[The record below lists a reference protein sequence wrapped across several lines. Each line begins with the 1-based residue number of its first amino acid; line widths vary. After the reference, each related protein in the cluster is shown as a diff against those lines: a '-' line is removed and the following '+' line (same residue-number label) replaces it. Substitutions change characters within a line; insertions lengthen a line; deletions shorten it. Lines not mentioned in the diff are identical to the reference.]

1 MNHLISPYGGELVNT
16 MAEGAH
22 REVLLRE
29 AALLPSLTLNPR
41 QLCDLELLLNG
52 ALSPLRGF
60 MGRADYQG
68 VVTDMRLADGIF
80 WPMPIVLDVTE
91 ELAPGSRIVLRD
103 TSGSAL
109 AILAVSESWPADKAR
124 EARQVYGTDQAGH
137 PGMVFLNSLGSHYA
151 GGSVEGLNL
160 PRRADFT
167 ALRLSPA
174 TLRERFARAGRSR
187 VVAFQPHHVMHRA
200 QFEFTRHTA
209 AENDAG
215 LLIQAIADD
224 AEITTGTPQYF
235 TRMRCYQALLPYY
248 PEGLA
253 ELSLLPLASR
263 PAGIRAVLWQAI
275 VARNYGCSHFIIG
288 GDAGTGEIRRGSD
301 ALAPQQIQP
310 LAEHFAAIGV
320 EATTFPRMVY
330 VPDLGQYMPEDYLP
344 AGQATLVLSSQDLR
358 QRLDDGREDIPA
370 WASFPEV
377 VAELHKLRPLR
388 QQRGFTV
395 FFTGLSGSGKTTLSQ
410 ALELKLMELT
420 GRPVTLLDSDVART
434 LLSSGLTFS
443 KADRDLNIRR
453 IGFIASEI
461 TRHGGIAICAP
472 IAPCRETRQAVRDM
486 IEPLGGFFEVHVS
499 TPLEI
504 CEARDPKGLY
514 AKARAGLIKE
524 FTGVSDPYEKP
535 HAPEVS
541 INTGNTHVAQAVEQ
555 IISVL
560 GSEGYLQNLAES
572 GASTLKPTS
581 FSAERSA

>member
-1 MNHLISPYGGELVNT
+1 
-16 MAEGAH
+16 
-22 REVLLRE
+22 
-29 AALLPSLTLNPR
+29 
-41 QLCDLELLLNG
+41 
-52 ALSPLRGF
+52 
-60 MGRADYQG
+60 
-68 VVTDMRLADGIF
+68 
-80 WPMPIVLDVTE
+80 
-91 ELAPGSRIVLRD
+91 
-103 TSGSAL
+103 
-109 AILAVSESWPADKAR
+109 
-124 EARQVYGTDQAGH
+124 
-137 PGMVFLNSLGSHYA
+137 
-151 GGSVEGLNL
+151 
-160 PRRADFT
+160 
-167 ALRLSPA
+167 
-174 TLRERFARAGRSR
+174 
-187 VVAFQPHHVMHRA
+187 
-200 QFEFTRHTA
+200 
-209 AENDAG
+209 
-215 LLIQAIADD
+215 
-224 AEITTGTPQYF
+224 
-235 TRMRCYQALLPYY
+235 MRCYQALLPYY

-263 PAGIRAVLWQAI
+263 PAGVREVLWQAI

-330 VPDLGQYMPEDYLP
+330 VPDLGQYMPEEYLP
-344 AGQATLVLSSQDLR
+344 ADQATVVLSSQDLH
-358 QRLDDGREDIPA
+358 QRLDDGCEDIPT

-410 ALELKLMELT
+410 ALNLKLMELT
-420 GRPVTLLDSDVART
+420 GRPVTLLDGDVVRT

-472 IAPCRETRQAVRDM
+472 IAPYRETRQAVRDM
-486 IEPLGGFFEVHVS
+486 ISAWGGFFEVHVS

-541 INTGNTHVAQAVEQ
+541 INTGNTHVAEAVEQ
-555 IISVL
+555 IISAL
-560 GSEGYLQNLAES
+560 RSEGYLNCSDE
-572 GASTLKPTS
+572 
-581 FSAERSA
+581 